1 MLAEAVSSAT
11 LFSAPLHMLGGVGRC
26 WSIMHIQAFL
36 SFFNFLQEDNP
47 HICHGTKEIK
57 TYIFSVLS
65 TQSAKSRTIVSLRNM
80 INTCGFGFLLTLWSS
95 AHRGRLLQLH
105 VKEMKDGCSWNC
117 SEPKKVA
124 HVSVTATALPYQR
137 HWLLTWLPKLASL
150 ASQTAAR
157 CQPMAAYELAS

>member
-1 MLAEAVSSAT
+1 MLEHYAHPS
-11 LFSAPLHMLGGVGRC
+11 
-26 WSIMHIQAFL
+26 L
-36 SFFNFLQEDNP
+36 SFFFNFLQEDNP

-105 VKEMKDGCSWNC
+105 VKRDEGWLLLELFRAKEGCSRVRYCNC
-117 SEPKKVA
+117 L
-124 HVSVTATALPYQR
+124 ALPEA
-137 HWLLTWLPKLASL
+137 LA
-150 ASQTAAR
+150 
-157 CQPMAAYELAS
+157 PDMATKAGFTC